1 MIVSKVGRRGQ
12 ITLPRSIRRAL
23 SLKEGD
29 QIAFIQQDDEIILQL
44 LNRTLLELRGT
55 VPSSGPQDFEAIRKQ
70 ILATRANRVVS
81 DEA

>member
-29 QIAFIQQDDEIILQL
+29 QIAFIQQDDEIILQP